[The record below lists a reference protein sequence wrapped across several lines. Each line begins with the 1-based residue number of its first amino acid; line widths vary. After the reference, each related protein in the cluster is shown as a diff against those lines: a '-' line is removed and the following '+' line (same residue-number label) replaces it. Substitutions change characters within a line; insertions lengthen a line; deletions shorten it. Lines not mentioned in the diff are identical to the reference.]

1 MQSQGSSSRAQWR
14 REEGFSGGV
23 PRGTQRPSCQRPA
36 IPTRTRAWRAA
47 TLPVSRSCR
56 EGVGQGACWRRGVTR
71 HTPCVWGQ
79 LGATAGVR
87 EGLRKN
93 CKKA

>member
-14 REEGFSGGV
+14 REEGLVVGY